1 MKSGIW
7 IALAAAL
14 GLTVLW
20 DSQMI
25 LPFKL
30 LVVLLHEMWHGLAS
44 LVFGARVERIILHP
58 GETGETLVTGLRGG
72 WGVAMSVSAGYLGS
86 ALTGAVLLRRG
97 LLESFERTALLVFAG
112 LTLYMTSLYCAPG
125 SLAFTTGIGWSLG
138 LLFACALGERY
149 ARMAILIV
157 GTMFLWYSFFDLF
170 DFTRDVKRTDA
181 GILARFLKS
190 KSDISVTVTGLSAV
204 ISVLWTGA
212 MLVML
217 YYLLGTIII
226 QYASQAPVES
236 GTAPG
241 PGAPPGGPLADP
253 LADPN
258 TAAQTGS
265 LTGPPSGPLTDS
277 SQSMQAQGP
286 QPQGPPSPAAGSAL
300 PVTPV
305 TQPAMRNDMADL
317 LALRDQLR
325 QR

>member
-20 DSQMI
+20 DSTMI

-30 LVVLLHEMWHGLAS
+30 LVVLFHEMWHGLAS
-44 LVFGARVERIILHP
+44 LAFGARVERIILHP

-72 WGVAMSVSAGYLGS
+72 WGVALSVSAGYLGS

-97 LLESFERTALLVFAG
+97 LLESFERTALAVFAG

-125 SLAFTTGIGWSLG
+125 SLAFTTGIGWSLA
-138 LLFACALGERY
+138 LLFACVLGERY
-149 ARMAILIV
+149 ARIAVLIV

-190 KSDISVTVTGLSAV
+190 KADIAVSVTGLSAV
-204 ISVLWTGA
+204 ISVLWTAA
-212 MLVML
+212 MLAML

-226 QYASQAPVES
+226 QHAAKPAAEPPQ
-236 GTAPG
+236 TAPG
-241 PGAPPGGPLADP
+241 PMGPLADP
-253 LADPN
+253 L
-258 TAAQTGS
+258 
-265 LTGPPSGPLTDS
+265 
-277 SQSMQAQGP
+277 
-286 QPQGPPSPAAGSAL
+286 QGPPLPAAEPGS
-300 PVTPV
+300 
-305 TQPAMRNDMADL
+305 QPAPGVDANSSLPQGAARTAAPAIAAAALSPVPGEAEQPLRNDMADL

>member
-30 LVVLLHEMWHGLAS
+30 LVVLIHEMWHGLAS
-44 LVFGARVERIILHP
+44 LAFGARVERIVLHP

-72 WGVAMSVSAGYLGS
+72 WAVLFSVSAGYLGS
-86 ALTGAVLLRRG
+86 ALTGGVLLRRG
-97 LLESFERTALLVFAG
+97 LVESFERTALAVFAG
-112 LTLYMTSLYCAPG
+112 VTLYMTALYCAPG
-125 SLAFTTGIGWSLG
+125 SLAFTTGIGWALG

-149 ARMAILIV
+149 ARVAVLIV

-190 KSDISVTVTGLSAV
+190 KTDSSIGIAAFSAAISLV
-204 ISVLWTGA
+204 WTGII
-212 MLVML
+212 MTML
-217 YYLLGTIII
+217 YYLLGSIVI
-226 QYASQAPVES
+226 QAAAPPPAPEPAPDPSLLAPLPPGQMPLPPAQSPLGGAAPV
-236 GTAPG
+236 TAPG
-241 PGAPPGGPLADP
+241 PASVPAPPA
-253 LADPN
+253 
-258 TAAQTGS
+258 
-265 LTGPPSGPLTDS
+265 
-277 SQSMQAQGP
+277 
-286 QPQGPPSPAAGSAL
+286 AL
-300 PVTPV
+300 P
-305 TQPAMRNDMADL
+305 ARNDLDEL
-317 LALRDQLR
+317 LALRDELR